1 MLLPL
6 RGVAAAPLHLPQQNA
21 LKGGLYMAIAMAAF
35 VSNDTLLKLLSHE
48 LPVGTLI
55 FVRGVFASIMLFAAT
70 VFSGALP
77 KLPLM
82 FSGHVL
88 LRSLTDVVST
98 ILFISALVHM
108 PIGNLTS
115 VTQAAPLVVTALA
128 AIFLKERVGWRRTAA
143 IIAGFIGV
151 MLIMKPNTSGFD
163 RYSIMALVLVAGIA
177 VRDILTRRIS
187 ASVPALV
194 VALANSVFVVA
205 GAYGLALFEG
215 GLVMP
220 RGYQV
225 IYLAAAGAFLSLGYL
240 FMVQTLR
247 YANISATAS
256 IRFSVVLWALLS
268 GIVVF
273 GELPDGYA
281 VVGILLIVASGIYT
295 LHREAKLKKQRTSQA
310 AA

>member
-1 MLLPL
+1 VTATP
-6 RGVAAAPLHLPQQNA
+6 VHLPQQDA

-55 FVRGVFASIMLFAAT
+55 FMRGVFASLLLFAAT
-70 VFSGALP
+70 VCSGGLA
-77 KLPLM
+77 KLPSM
-82 FSGHVL
+82 FSRNVL
-88 LRSLTDVVST
+88 IRSLTDVVST

-128 AIFLKERVGWRRTAA
+128 AIFLRERVGWRRTAA
-143 IIAGFIGV
+143 IVAGFIGV

-177 VRDILTRRIS
+177 VRDIITRRIP
-187 ASVPALV
+187 AAVPALV
-194 VALANSVFVVA
+194 VALANSLFVVA
-205 GAYGLALFEG
+205 GAYVLALFEG

-220 RGYQV
+220 QGQQM
-225 IYLAAAGAFLSLGYL
+225 IYLAAAGVFLSLGYL

-247 YANISATAS
+247 YADISASAS
-256 IRFSVVLWALLS
+256 IRFTVVLWALLS

-273 GELPDGYA
+273 GERPDRYA
-281 VVGILLIVASGIYT
+281 LIGIVLIVASGIYT
-295 LHREAKLKKQRTSQA
+295 LHREAKLKMQRSAQTA
-310 AA
+310 A